1 MVLHSAMHFCQRR
14 SWVRPKVVLVVAVLA
29 VSVAA
34 LARTAYAV
42 PVRSSPFAN
51 LTVFARA
58 LSHIEA
64 AYVEPID
71 QDRLIRGA
79 IRGMVE
85 SLDPHSAY
93 FDPEQHRLFRSLSTG
108 RFAGV
113 GVEISVDDGWLVVVS
128 AFPDGPAAR
137 AGVLPGDRFLSIAG
151 RPARDI
157 RLEEAVRLMRGE
169 PGTTVEVALRREGSE
184 QAVQV
189 TLTRAVVE
197 VRAVSARLLPGG
209 LLYVQIRTFQET
221 TTHELRAALDEAV
234 SSTRGDVRGLLLDLR
249 NNGGGLLDEGVLV
262 ADEFLDDGVIV
273 TTRGRG
279 GDVRHE
285 ARARRAGTRPPW
297 PIVVLVNGLTA
308 SAAEIVAGALRD
320 HGRAVIAGERTFGK
334 GSVQNLVELPDGSAI
349 KITTA
354 RYYTPSGRSIQAE
367 GIAPDVVIPMIPMD
381 VVRRARERGPRVSEA
396 TLEGHLDD
404 PARARAPTEDVPR
417 DTPRTRATAE
427 PDAATDPFPDDYQ
440 AFMAL
445 QTLRAL
451 SVRASSGAGAGR

>member
-1 MVLHSAMHFCQRR
+1 MRCFLVCT
-14 SWVRPKVVLVVAVLA
+14 VVLFG
-29 VSVAA
+29 VSSA
-34 LARTAYAV
+34 LIARRARAV
-42 PVRSSPFAN
+42 PQRSSPFAN
-51 LTVFARA
+51 LSVFARA

-64 AYVEPID
+64 AYVEPVD
-71 QDRLIRGA
+71 QDTLIRGA

-128 AFPDGPAAR
+128 VFPDGPAAR
-137 AGVLPGDRFLSIAG
+137 AGLQPGDRFLTIAG
-151 RPARDI
+151 VPARDV
-157 RLEEAVRLMRGE
+157 RLEEAIRLMRGE
-169 PGTTVEVALRREGSE
+169 PGTTVQVALRREGSD
-184 QAVQV
+184 QAIAL

-197 VRAVSARLLPGG
+197 VHAVSARVLPNGIV
-209 LLYVQIRTFQET
+209 YVQIRSFQET
-221 TTHELRAALDEAV
+221 TTTELRRALDEAV
-234 SSTRGDVRGLLLDLR
+234 SALHGDVRGLLLDLR

-262 ADEFLDDGVIV
+262 ADEFLEDGVIV

-279 GDVRHE
+279 GEIRHE
-285 ARARRAGTRPPW
+285 ARARRIGTRPHW
-297 PIVVLVNGLTA
+297 PIVVLVNGYTA

-320 HGRAVIAGERTFGK
+320 QGRAVIAGERTFGK

-367 GIAPDVVIPMIPMD
+367 GIPPDVIIPMIPMEL
-381 VVRRARERGPRVSEA
+381 VQRARRAAPTVSEA
-396 TLEGHLDD
+396 TLEGHLDRRV
-404 PARARAPTEDVPR
+404 PSAVPDVPR
-417 DTPRTRATAE
+417 DEPRTPDTASSE
-427 PDAATDPFPDDYQ
+427 RDGEPFPDDYQ

-451 SVRASSGAGAGR
+451 AVNAASAASAGR

>member
-1 MVLHSAMHFCQRR
+1 MTCTALGLVLGG
-14 SWVRPKVVLVVAVLA
+14 VVCAG
-29 VSVAA
+29 S
-34 LARTAYAV
+34 AYAV
-42 PVRSSPFAN
+42 PERQSPFAN

-71 QDRLIRGA
+71 QDALIHGA

-93 FDPEQHRLFRSLSTG
+93 FDPEQARLFRSLSTG

-113 GVEISVDDGWLVVVS
+113 GVEIQVDDGWLVVVTT
-128 AFPDGPAAR
+128 FPDGPAAR
-137 AGVLPGDRFLSIAG
+137 AGILPGDRFLAIG
-151 RPARDI
+151 TTPARDI

-169 PGTTVEVALRREGSE
+169 PGTTIDVTLRREGAE
-184 QAVQV
+184 QAIRV

-197 VRAVSARLLPGG
+197 VRAVSARLLEDGM
-209 LLYVQIRTFQET
+209 LYVQIRSFQET
-221 TTHELRAALDEAV
+221 TTVELRRALDEAV
-234 SSTRGDVRGLLLDLR
+234 ASTHGNVRGILLDLR

-262 ADEFLDDGVIV
+262 ADEFLEEGVIV

-279 GDVRHE
+279 GEIRHE
-285 ARARRAGTRPPW
+285 ARARRPGTRPAW
-297 PIVVLVNGLTA
+297 PVVVLVNGFTA

-334 GSVQNLVELPDGSAI
+334 GSVQNLVELPDGSAL

-367 GIAPDVVIPMIPMD
+367 GIPPDVVIPQIPMD
-381 VVRRARERGPRVSEA
+381 VVRRSRGGTRISEA
-396 TLEGHLDD
+396 SLEGHLDPRAAATE
-404 PARARAPTEDVPR
+404 PAVPR
-417 DTPRTRATAE
+417 DEPRSR
-427 PDAATDPFPDDYQ
+427 DAAVSASDPFPDDYQ

-451 SVRASSGAGAGR
+451 GVNARGAASVGR